1 MVAEIWLGGDSV
13 LFPKL
18 AIGLALGEKNKP
30 TEAVGGFSALG
41 GVLACPPRAHLCQ
54 RLFATPSVQGE
65 TFWVL
70 KLVGQE
76 EEKPILLWLMLQ
88 LEQFRDKSI
97 IQSYACKGQETII
110 RKGDNTGFSLGKRKV
125 SCKAKLLSL
134 LWRLHG
140 TPLLG
145 CGLSPPI
152 ETCLFQSSV
161 GFWEVL

>member
-1 MVAEIWLGGDSV
+1 MR
-13 LFPKL
+13 
-18 AIGLALGEKNKP
+18 KNKP
-30 TEAVGGFSALG
+30 TEHVGGFSVPGGIPALPS
-41 GVLACPPRAHLCQ
+41 PPAHLHQ
-54 RLFATPSVQGE
+54 RLISAPSVQGE
-65 TFWVL
+65 MLWMA
-70 KLVGQE
+70 KLMGRK
-76 EEKPILLWLMLQ
+76 EKTHLLLWPIPR
-88 LEQFRDKSI
+88 LEQVREKSI
-97 IQSYACKGQETII
+97 ILSFACKGQESII

-140 TPLLG
+140 TLVLW